1 VPVPLSSRMLQ
12 RMKENLGPLSLPQPV
27 GFRQI
32 WFNEEEDEQFR
43 VNPEDVLLPE
53 NSNQI
58 RQRMS
63 YQGGP
68 RETLA
73 FKFSVSRLPR
83 WAQAKVTSSN
93 ILPSDLKF
101 NLSQVLVCMIKSP
114 EFRFL

>member
-1 VPVPLSSRMLQ
+1 MPVPLSSRMLQ

-32 WFNEEEDEQFR
+32 SFNEEEDKQFS
-43 VNPEDVLLPE
+43 VNPEVLLPE
-53 NSNQI
+53 NSKQI

-63 YQGGP
+63 HQGGP

-93 ILPSDLKF
+93 IVPSDLKF

>member
-1 VPVPLSSRMLQ
+1 MPAPLSSRMLQ
-12 RMKENLGPLSLPQPV
+12 RMKENLGPLSLAQPV

-32 WFNEEEDEQFR
+32 SFYEEENKQFI

-58 RQRMS
+58 GQRMS
-63 YQGGP
+63 HQGGP
-68 RETLA
+68 REISA

-93 ILPSDLKF
+93 IVPSDLKF
-101 NLSQVLVCMIKSP
+101 NLPQVLVCMIKSP
-114 EFRFL
+114 EF